1 MIPCCEGEPSNPLG
15 KHCVVAISGGKSI
28 SSFANFTLSRLGC
41 AKKRAGMSASSKLA
55 ENAASNSKFIFDH
68 KVDHVVR

>member
-15 KHCVVAISGGKSI
+15 ERCVVAISGGKSI
-28 SSFANFTLSRLGC
+28 SSFDNFTFPRLGC
-41 AKKRAGMSASSKLA
+41 AKKRTGMSASSQLA
-55 ENAASNSKFIFDH
+55 ENAASNSKFTFDD